1 MTTLKVLLST
11 CLLAAAAAPM
21 AWAQQGAGYTGPHP
35 MWGGGGWMFMGP
47 LTMILFLAAIIAV
60 VVFIIRRAGGASSG
74 RPPQEPGQPLETALD
89 ILNKRYARGEI
100 DTAEFE
106 EKRRAITE

>member
-1 MTTLKVLLST
+1 MTTLKVMLST
-11 CLLAAAAAPM
+11 CLFAAAAAPM
-21 AWAQQGAGYTGPHP
+21 AWAQPGGDYTGPHP
-35 MWGGGGWMFMGP
+35 MWGGGWMFMEP
-47 LTMILFLAAIIAV
+47 LTMLLFLAAIIAV
-60 VVFIIRRAGGASSG
+60 VVFIFRRAGDASSG
-74 RPPQEPGQPLETALD
+74 RPPQERGQAPETALD

>member
-1 MTTLKVLLST
+1 MTALKVMLST
-11 CLLAAAAAPM
+11 CLLVAAATPL
-21 AWAQQGAGYTGPHP
+21 AWAQPGGDYTGPHP

-60 VVFIIRRAGGASSG
+60 VVFIVRRTGGASPG
-74 RPPQEPGQPLETALD
+74 RSLQDRGPASESALD

-100 DTAEFE
+100 DKAEFE
-106 EKRRAITE
+106 EKRRALTE

>member
-1 MTTLKVLLST
+1 VDVHGAADHAPVPRSHHRGSCLYLS
-11 CLLAAAAAPM
+11 P
-21 AWAQQGAGYTGPHP
+21 G
-35 MWGGGGWMFMGP
+35 
-47 LTMILFLAAIIAV
+47 
-60 VVFIIRRAGGASSG
+60 G
-74 RPPQEPGQPLETALD
+74 RPPQERGQAPETALD